1 MPKQYY
7 IYIITNQNKS
17 TLYIGV
23 SNNLK
28 RRIYEHKNEL
38 FEGFSKKYKLK
49 MLVYYEICDD
59 INEAIKREKYL
70 KGKKR
75 EFKLQLITAFN
86 PEWKDLYDEF

>member
-7 IYIITNQNKS
+7 IYIITNQSKS

-75 EFKLQLITAFN
+75 EFKLQLINAFN
-86 PEWKDLYDEF
+86 PEWKDLYDEI

>member
-49 MLVYYEICDD
+49 MLVYYEICDE

-75 EFKLQLITAFN
+75 EVKLQLINAFN
-86 PEWKDLYDEF
+86 PEWKDLYDEI